1 MVFGWGKKKPEQQ
14 EDDIVAREKQI
25 TLNEIPDIISEIR
38 SIRERTI
45 IPAKINPAPIII
57 KRMSLTH

>member
-14 EDDIVAREKQI
+14 EIDVVAREKQI
-25 TLNEIPDIISEIR
+25 TLSEIPGIISEIR

-45 IPAKINPAPIII
+45 IAIWIHI
-57 KRMSLTH
+57 